1 MMRLL
6 LIFVFACGAQ
16 STPTGGSGSG
26 SAEPVDRKT
35 CTTDD
40 DCVLVEACCGCAGGG
55 KRISIRKDGVEH
67 YNATRDQRCMGTLCT
82 AVMSEDPSCN
92 AEAVCR
98 EGSCA
103 VQPHMGK
110 L

>member
-1 MMRLL
+1 MTRLVL
-6 LIFVFACGAQ
+6 LVLVACGAQ
-16 STPTGGSGSG
+16 STPTTGGGSGS
-26 SAEPVDRKT
+26 AAPTDRKT

-40 DCVLVEACCGCAGGG
+40 ECVLVEACCGCAAGG
-55 KRISIRKDGVEH
+55 KRISIRKDSVEQ
-67 YNATRDQRCMGTLCT
+67 YNTTRDQRCMGTLCT
-82 AVMSEDPSCN
+82 AVMSDDPSCN

-103 VQPHMGK
+103 VQAHMGK